1 MDFVK
6 AVKVYREVG
15 YDGLLMPDHAPRFKD
30 NPSGPNESY
39 AFDFGYI
46 RALLQAEAH
55 IT

>member
-1 MDFVK
+1 MA

-15 YDGLLMPDHAPRFKD
+15 YDGLLMPDHAAQVKA
-30 NPSGPNESY
+30 NPNAPLENF

-55 IT
+55 IV